1 MVAEVEQTEAVDV
14 GEGDVKL
21 ADVTLQLVD
30 DLLNRAPLRYV
41 RPLERHELRLLVQY
55 LPFLNNELRLIH
67 VRLRLLLLVI
77 VN

>member
-1 MVAEVEQTEAVDV
+1 M
-14 GEGDVKL
+14 GEGDIEL

-30 DLLNRAPLRYV
+30 DLLNRAPLRDV
-41 RPLERHELRLLVQY
+41 RSLERHELRLLVQY
-55 LPFLNNELRLIH
+55 LSFLNNELRLIH